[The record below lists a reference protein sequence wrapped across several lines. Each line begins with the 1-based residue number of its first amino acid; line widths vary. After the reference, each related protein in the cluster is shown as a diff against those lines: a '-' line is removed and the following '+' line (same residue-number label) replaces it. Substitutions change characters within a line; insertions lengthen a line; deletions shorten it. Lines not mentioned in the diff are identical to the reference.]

1 MIWEEPA
8 GRTRGDASTQG
19 SSCCSK
25 TSNFSYVEIRRFV
38 VIRNKGPSSLCA
50 PIQTYRRQGTLRLG
64 VIAEDHGIIYTGT
77 SGSEPPDLLLG
88 ENGLTKGALRVEP
101 NGDEALDD
109 TSRVNYGKTYTVE
122 HNVKV
127 LNIGVVA
134 PEHLKLLDRNCNE
147 AYLSKRLSRQ
157 AV

>member
-1 MIWEEPA
+1 MI
-8 GRTRGDASTQG
+8 R
-19 SSCCSK
+19 
-25 TSNFSYVEIRRFV
+25 
-38 VIRNKGPSSLCA
+38 

-64 VIAEDHGIIYTGT
+64 VIAEDHGIIYTGI
-77 SGSEPPDLLLG
+77 SGSKPPDLLLG

-109 TSRVNYGKTYTVE
+109 TSRVNYGKIYKVE

-134 PEHLKLLDRNCNE
+134 PEHLKLLDRNWNE

-157 AV
+157 AVYCATAFTRPAV